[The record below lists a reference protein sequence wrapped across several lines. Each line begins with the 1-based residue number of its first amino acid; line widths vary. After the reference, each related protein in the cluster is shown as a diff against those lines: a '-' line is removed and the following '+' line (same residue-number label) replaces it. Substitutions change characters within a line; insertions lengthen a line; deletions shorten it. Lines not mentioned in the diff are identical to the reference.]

1 MSRHGHSRFETRF
14 GAEDGMTSIFPAL
27 NAETYVPHPLHSLER
42 MWPETNCYVDL
53 WIELLASSSLPPE
66 AMLGFTLAQDFEGDQ
81 FTFFKVPLEDLEALY
96 GIRVT
101 ELAIFDRLE
110 SHIETQLQRGRICL
124 IEMDSFYMPD
134 THGTAYRKEH
144 GKTTVAVNRMDMAGR
159 QLEYFHN
166 GGYFALEGD
175 DFSGIFQHHLADED
189 LPFLPYTEFAKF
201 PEKPVSD
208 VERRAIA
215 LRLLASHFSRRPTQN
230 PIKAFAEVFPAQVEN
245 VADRPFGFFHKYA
258 FNTLRQFGANFE
270 LAASHLEWLGGER
283 RFGEAS
289 AHALRISEV
298 AKTVQFQLARAIA
311 RRKFDPL
318 ATALDP
324 AVAAWEALMAD
335 LETSLAQTSEA
346 A

>member
-1 MSRHGHSRFETRF
+1 
-14 GAEDGMTSIFPAL
+14 MTSIFPAL
-27 NAETYVPHPLHSLER
+27 NAETYVPHSLHSLER

-53 WIELLASSSLPPE
+53 WIELLAASGLPPE
-66 AMLGFTLAQDFEGDQ
+66 AMLGFTLTQDFEGDQ
-81 FTFFKVPLEDLEALY
+81 FTFFKVPLEDLETLY
-96 GIRVT
+96 GIRVS

-110 SHIETQLQRGRICL
+110 NHIQTQLQRGRICL

-144 GKTTVAVNRMDMAGR
+144 GKTTVAINRMDVENR
-159 QLEYFHN
+159 KLEYFHN
-166 GGYFALEGD
+166 GGYFALDGD
-175 DFSGIFQHHLADED
+175 DFSGIFQHHLTDDD

-201 PEKPVSD
+201 SDKPVSET
-208 VERRAIA
+208 ERRAA
-215 LRLLASHFSRRPTQN
+215 AERLLVQHFAIRPTHN
-230 PIKAFAEVFPAQVEN
+230 PIQAFAEVFPAQVET

-270 LAASHLEWLGGER
+270 LAASHLEWLGGAN
-283 RFGEAS
+283 RFGQAS

-298 AKTVQFQLARAIA
+298 AKSVQFQLARAIA
-311 RRKFDPL
+311 RRKFEPL

-324 AVAAWEALMAD
+324 AIVAWDEMMAELD
-335 LETSLAQTSEA
+335 NRLSKTSEA